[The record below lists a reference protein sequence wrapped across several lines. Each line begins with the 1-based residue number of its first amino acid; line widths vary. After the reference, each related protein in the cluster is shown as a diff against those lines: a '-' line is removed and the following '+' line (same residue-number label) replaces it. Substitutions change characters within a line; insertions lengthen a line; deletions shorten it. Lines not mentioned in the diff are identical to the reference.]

1 MSGELEFSSTPEL
14 LPEEEGGSVATDI
27 VSSGNSGESAGSSEK
42 EIRRTAAE
50 AATSLQVER
59 EFSLNGD
66 GSGVSGEI
74 RLEPPAPRNR
84 RTAECEVLS
93 VWSRVGV
100 SGGVSEPGGEPPS
113 SGCPPTVPGS
123 KVSST
128 RVPCSLRTSP
138 PFSRVV
144 LYEPHSPHFIP
155 RI

>member
-1 MSGELEFSSTPEL
+1 MIAHYYIMSGELEFSSAPEL

-84 RTAECEVLS
+84 RTKYKYIFTVL
-93 VWSRVGV
+93 
-100 SGGVSEPGGEPPS
+100 
-113 SGCPPTVPGS
+113 
-123 KVSST
+123 
-128 RVPCSLRTSP
+128 
-138 PFSRVV
+138 
-144 LYEPHSPHFIP
+144 
-155 RI
+155 